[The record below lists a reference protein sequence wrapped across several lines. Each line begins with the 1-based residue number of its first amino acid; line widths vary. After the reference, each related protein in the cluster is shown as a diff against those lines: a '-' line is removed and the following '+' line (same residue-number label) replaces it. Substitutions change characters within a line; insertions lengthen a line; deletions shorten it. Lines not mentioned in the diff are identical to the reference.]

1 MVTFVYKKI
10 LRILS
15 KNNVC
20 ESIFIKTEYIVLGDF
35 LAISETSCYN
45 ETRYGKKHPE
55 ITGFSQG
62 QKRFCLCFLH
72 YDIRVKKWKNH
83 FHVCMHDRKFESQNR
98 QT

>member
-1 MVTFVYKKI
+1 MVHCKKPESKIKCLGVLVTFVYKKI

-20 ESIFIKTEYIVLGDF
+20 ESTFIKTEYIVLGDF

-55 ITGFSQG
+55 ITDFSQG
-62 QKRFCLCFLH
+62 QKRFCLCFFAL
-72 YDIRVKKWKNH
+72 
-83 FHVCMHDRKFESQNR
+83 
-98 QT
+98 

>member
-1 MVTFVYKKI
+1 MVHCKKPESKIKCLGVLVTFVYKKI

-20 ESIFIKTEYIVLGDF
+20 ESTFIKTEYIVFGDF

-62 QKRFCLCFLH
+62 QKRFCLCFFAL
-72 YDIRVKKWKNH
+72 
-83 FHVCMHDRKFESQNR
+83 
-98 QT
+98 